1 MKHPTTNT
9 WRVPLAAVIVAGLTL
24 AACSGGDDAADTTV
38 AAVTTPATSAAPTTA
53 TATTAAP
60 TTAAATTAAPTT
72 VPDVLRM
79 PLTGQPIDDV
89 SEIPER
95 PALVVK
101 VPTYGPD
108 ARPQAGLNRADIVF
122 ETIINDN
129 VTRLIA
135 VFHSDG
141 TGENPVGPIRS
152 GRAQDINLLNML
164 NTPLMAWSG
173 GNASVTRAFEDA
185 ADAGTLVSL
194 NHVRG
199 STDLYY
205 RRSGR
210 EAPNNLFSSTDLL
223 WSAAPAGAE
232 PPHAV
237 FPYLAPGVE
246 PTGDPA
252 EVIDVLLDSTDA
264 RWEYDAETG
273 KYLRWQDGSEHGTEE
288 AGQVSADNVV
298 VMLMDYGVNRF
309 DGNPDMQAYG
319 SNPVLIFSKG
329 TVRTGVWLRFGP
341 EDGYGLYDNVEDLG
355 ELGLSPGNTWVE
367 FPRNQAGVVSI
378 DGEPYVADATAATPP
393 TTAP

>member
-1 MKHPTTNT
+1 MKHPNTPT
-9 WRVPLAAVIVAGLTL
+9 WRAPLASVLVAGLAL
-24 AACSGGDDAADTTV
+24 AACSGGDDTADTTV
-38 AAVTTPATSAAPTTA
+38 AATAPDTTV
-53 TATTAAP
+53 AP
-60 TTAAATTAAPTT
+60 TTAATTVPGSTVASTSAPATT

-79 PLTGQPIDDV
+79 PLTGEPIEDA
-89 SEIPER
+89 SEIPDR

-101 VPTYGPD
+101 VPTYPSS
-108 ARPQAGLNRADIVF
+108 ARPQAGLNKADIVF

-152 GRAQDINLLNML
+152 GRAQDISLLAML

-185 ADAGTLVSL
+185 AAAGTLVSL

-199 STDLYY
+199 STDLYF
-205 RRSGR
+205 RRSGKSS
-210 EAPNNLFSSTDLL
+210 PNNLYSNTDLL
-223 WSAAPAGAE
+223 WSAAPDDAE
-232 PPHAV
+232 PPHTV
-237 FPYLAPGVE
+237 FPYLTPGTE

-252 EVIDVLLDSTDA
+252 EVIDVMLDSTDV

-273 KYLRWQDGSEHGTEE
+273 TYLRWQDGSQHNTEDS
-288 AGQVSADNVV
+288 GQVVADNVV

-341 EDGYGLYDNVEDLG
+341 DDGYGFYDNVEDLN
-355 ELGLSPGNTWVE
+355 ELGLTPGNTWVE
-367 FPRNQAGVVSI
+367 FPRNQAGVVTV
-378 DGEPYVADATAATPP
+378 DGEAFVPGTTPE
-393 TTAP
+393 TAPTSAP